1 MGGAAE
7 LSDGY
12 SSHVGLN
19 PAEAG
24 LQQLYTGFNL
34 FFTFGEILTSLR
46 NIDRQ
51 GKINICFW
59 KMTLEQ
65 MFQYEEGILH
75 ENMSEE
81 ISTPRKPGL
90 TTGLSK
96 SKEPCALDS
105 CKHGSRDD

>member
-1 MGGAAE
+1 
-7 LSDGY
+7 
-12 SSHVGLN
+12 
-19 PAEAG
+19 
-24 LQQLYTGFNL
+24 
-34 FFTFGEILTSLR
+34 
-46 NIDRQ
+46 
-51 GKINICFW
+51 
-59 KMTLEQ
+59 MTLEQ

-81 ISTPRKPGL
+81 ISTLRKQGL